1 MISVLFERTPA
12 KQSSEIYES
21 TAWIW
26 GDSVAVFQQIADV
39 LYKATLWRY
48 LRGSKQALKIQHGL
62 SSAFHLITQEKIPL
76 SIIKKKV
83 NLSHNITLSS

>member
-48 LRGSKQALKIQHGL
+48 LREAPTG
-62 SSAFHLITQEKIPL
+62 
-76 SIIKKKV
+76 
-83 NLSHNITLSS
+83 